1 MNRYYILI
9 ILLFSSVIIKAQ
21 NEPNWINTSWR
32 TTQYPNNTFLVGYSE
47 DVKSSDE
54 TIAESLQR
62 IKNMAIGDL
71 AKSVVSSIKT
81 VSQNY
86 AQSTLYGDQEEI
98 KKTFETQTQ
107 SESDAQINN
116 IKVETFHNKET
127 NFIYAFAFV
136 NRYEVIGYYKANIN
150 MNIQQIE
157 GFIKTANELIAI
169 SEKTKAQEE
178 LQKTIP
184 LFAKNEYAQGLLT
197 AVDKNIDDSG
207 LQMKKSVEL
216 RNTVIQKLTELEQG
230 IYIYITCD
238 AILFDHNDKTLEN
251 KTKAGLSEN
260 GCSFTNDSNQ
270 ADYIINIK
278 AKARKN
284 IVYMD
289 IYSSYVDAEITLTK
303 VFNQKIEYENKITK
317 KGNSMSNYEGAAIDA
332 FDELATILVKDLLT
346 RIKK

>member
-1 MNRYYILI
+1 MHKYYILLS
-9 ILLFSSVIIKAQ
+9 ILLSSIALNAQ
-21 NEPNWINTSWR
+21 NSPNWTKASWR
-32 TTQYPNNTFLVGYSE
+32 TTQYPNDTFLVGYAE
-47 DVKSSDE
+47 DVKSDNE

-107 SESDAQINN
+107 SESDAEINN
-116 IKVETFHNKET
+116 IKAETFHNPQN
-127 NFIYAFAFV
+127 NFIYAFAYV

-157 GFIKTANELIAI
+157 GFIKTANELIAV
-169 SEKTKAQEE
+169 SEKSKAQDE

-216 RNTVIQKLTELEQG
+216 RNTVIQTLTELEQG
-230 IYIYITCD
+230 IYIYFSCN
-238 AILFDHNDKTLEN
+238 AHLFDGLDNTLEN
-251 KTKAGLSEN
+251 KTKAGLTEN
-260 GCSFTNDSNQ
+260 GCSFTEDKNL
-270 ADYIINIK
+270 ADWIVEVD
-278 AKARKN
+278 ASSRKN
-284 IVYMD
+284 QLYMN

-317 KGNSMSNYEGAAIDA
+317 KGNSMSNYKDAAIDA
-332 FDELATILVKDLLT
+332 YDEMASILVKDLLT